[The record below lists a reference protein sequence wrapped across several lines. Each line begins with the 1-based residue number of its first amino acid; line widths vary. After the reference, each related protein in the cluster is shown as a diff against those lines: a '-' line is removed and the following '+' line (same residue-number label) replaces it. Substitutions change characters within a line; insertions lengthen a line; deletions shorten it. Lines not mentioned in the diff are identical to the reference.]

1 MGVSVAV
8 VKPGIYQH
16 FKGPTY
22 RVIGL
27 SRHSETEAPLVVYQC
42 LYGDFDLWVRPLES
56 FESQAEW
63 EGEIVERF
71 KWIQP
76 LSEADWLALGK
87 ALASDSFS
95 DSSNSEV

>member
-1 MGVSVAV
+1 MTA

-16 FKGPTY
+16 FKGPNY

-27 SRHSETEAPLVVYQC
+27 SQHSETQAPLVVYQC

-56 FESQAEW
+56 FQSRVERD
-63 EGEIVERF
+63 GETVERF
-71 KWIQP
+71 KFLQP

-87 ALASDSFS
+87 ALASSS
-95 DSSNSEV
+95 LSVSSNSEV